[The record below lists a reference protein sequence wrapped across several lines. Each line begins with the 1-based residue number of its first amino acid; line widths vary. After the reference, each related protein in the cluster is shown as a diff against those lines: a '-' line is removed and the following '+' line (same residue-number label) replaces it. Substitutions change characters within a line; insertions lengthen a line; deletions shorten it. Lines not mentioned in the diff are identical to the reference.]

1 VNAFLSYYLYF
12 VALLRVV
19 LFVVGALLADVFA
32 IDWLVRTR
40 RIPPFG
46 AVARFFRTVV
56 DPLIAPVERAVVRAG
71 GQPSSAPWWALVA
84 VVVGGIALISVLQFL
99 GQQLYWGMNA
109 FTAGPRGIWV
119 FLVSLTFGFLQLAL
133 FVRVAS
139 SWVRVSPYSRW
150 VRWAY
155 AVTEPILAPLRG
167 FIPSMGGLDVTP
179 IVAYFLLRILQSIL
193 I

>member
-1 VNAFLSYYLYF
+1 VNSFLAFYF
-12 VALLRVV
+12 QAVVLLRVV
-19 LFVVGALLADVFA
+19 LFVVGALLAIVFA
-32 IDWLVRTR
+32 VDWLVRTR
-40 RIPPFG
+40 RIGPFG

-71 GQPSSAPWWALVA
+71 GAPASAPWWALVA
-84 VVVGGIALISVLQFL
+84 VVVGGIALISVLQFV
-99 GQQLYWGMNA
+99 GQQLYHGMNA
-109 FTAGPRGIWV
+109 ASAGPRGLYVW
-119 FLVSLTFGFLQLAL
+119 LVSLTFGFLQLAL

-155 AVTEPILAPLRG
+155 TVTEPILAPLRG
-167 FIPSMGGLDVTP
+167 FIPAMGGFDVTP

-193 I
+193 T